1 MSDFGIFYPRGHLVV
16 AFGRRED
23 AEQVRRDLLTGGY
36 DPADCLLATSGEV
49 AEAARRNLENHTGFL
64 ARLGK
69 SDEAVRKHLEA
80 AREGDTFLLIYAP
93 GDYAKTDAAKA
104 GIEKLKAYFQK
115 TPPPHLHHTEML
127 LWASTKLD
135 GLMTA
140 DERKKAVAA
149 LRTKQRK
156 DGGWSLPSLC
166 DYKRRDTDKT
176 PSDPNGVT
184 EPLPCSRRP
193 TTTDSVASA

>member
-93 GDYAKTDAAKA
+93 GD
-104 GIEKLKAYFQK
+104 
-115 TPPPHLHHTEML
+115 TE
-127 LWASTKLD
+127 S
-135 GLMTA
+135 
-140 DERKKAVAA
+140 ERAMNVV
-149 LRTKQRK
+149 
-156 DGGWSLPSLC
+156 
-166 DYKRRDTDKT
+166 RRVPFEFAHRYHRLAIQT
-176 PSDPNGVT
+176 
-184 EPLPCSRRP
+184 LQ
-193 TTTDSVASA
+193 